1 MSCDVASPR
10 SFAHLTDQA
19 PTNMHVRVS
28 SKANTVPELSHSTR
42 HLLRA
47 LSVLTVGVASV
58 HAQTPRPTA
67 AVPGEVR
74 GRVVN
79 AAGGN
84 AIASATV
91 QLIGVNDTITIVRG
105 TARAD
110 GRFGLSGVRFG
121 RYRVMARA
129 LGFAPRALT
138 VTITAAAPIADVG
151 AISLTVA
158 ATELQGLKIIE
169 QAQRQV
175 ELAPDRNTYTV
186 SDMPTTRGGNV
197 IDVLRTVPSVD
208 VDIDNIVSLRG
219 NAGVIVQ
226 INGRPS
232 PMKSAQLGNFLA
244 QLPAAM
250 VEKVEIIP
258 NPSARDN
265 PEGSAGII
273 NIVLKKKTDVGS
285 SGALTLAQ
293 GTTQRT
299 DVGGN
304 VGYQRGPLT
313 FFGTYGFSSD
323 RRPRSESLARINRYA
338 TPLTY
343 LDQTGSRL
351 QKPRSHTASSTLRY
365 KPSKTDELSIETLF
379 STRHET
385 GTFELLYHDL
395 NSQRQLTGLRNRAS
409 DGIGTEDEFE
419 TTLGYTHKFP
429 GDDHE
434 FAAELRYVR
443 ASEGGPNAYRTQLLN
458 LNGSPNGSP
467 ALETT
472 RGGERPTDRSVQL
485 DYVRPLGE
493 NAQFRT
499 GYRGALKQI
508 HTFLDTRTFDI
519 ATSAYVPDPTRTNA
533 FSYDQLV
540 NAAYGMV
547 TGAVGRLNL
556 QGGLRIEQADT
567 RFELTR
573 TATRFDNHYTSVY
586 PSGLVSYRLSET
598 EQLKLSYSTRIRRP
612 DDPDQLDPT
621 PHFQDPLNLSRGD
634 PALKAE
640 YIRAVE
646 LGLQRTTKRTT
657 LQLTPFFRHTIDAVR
672 RVRTIDGAGV
682 TTTTFANVASLDQYG
697 ADATLALRGG
707 KLTGFIG
714 SSAFKQSSNASN
726 LGPGISARGLGWS
739 ARTNAAY
746 RFSRTFDMQ
755 ALITYRARQV
765 VEQGTNLEQ
774 TRFNF
779 AVRQKLN
786 RDRVSLTLRVT
797 DPFSTEKER
806 SITDD
811 PRFYQ
816 TSVRF
821 RRARGVLLNLT
832 WMFGKPIK
840 GQKGD
845 EIDLTT
851 GAS

>member
-1 MSCDVASPR
+1 MFVCSV
-10 SFAHLTDQA
+10 
-19 PTNMHVRVS
+19 
-28 SKANTVPELSHSTR
+28 HS
-42 HLLRA
+42 
-47 LSVLTVGVASV
+47 LSVLSPLAIGVASLS
-58 HAQTPRPTA
+58 AQTPRAPSGQS
-67 AVPGEVR
+67 GEVR

-79 AAGGN
+79 VAGSSP
-84 AIASATV
+84 IASATV
-91 QLIGVNDTITIVRG
+91 QLIGVNDTITVMRGAVRPDG
-105 TARAD
+105 TFR
-110 GRFGLSGVRFG
+110 LTSVTLG
-121 RYRVMARA
+121 RYRLMARA
-129 LGFAPRALT
+129 LGFAPRALPVN
-138 VTITAAAPIADVG
+138 VTSATPVADVG

-158 ATELQGLKIIE
+158 ATELQGLRIIE

-186 SDMPTTRGGNV
+186 RDMPTTRGGNV

-232 PMKSAQLGNFLA
+232 PMKPAQLGNFLA

-250 VEKVEIIP
+250 VDKVEIIP

-273 NIVLKKKTDVGS
+273 NIVLKKKSDVGS
-285 SGALTLAQ
+285 SGAITLAE
-293 GTTQRT
+293 GTTKRT

-304 VGYQRGPLT
+304 LGYQRGPLT
-313 FFGTYGFSSD
+313 FFGSYGFSDD
-323 RRPRSESLARINRYA
+323 RRPRTESLSRINRYA

-343 LDQTGSRL
+343 LDQAGSRL
-351 QKPRSHTASSTLRY
+351 QLPRSHTASATLRY
-365 KPSKTDELSIETLF
+365 KLGNKDELSSETLF
-379 STRHET
+379 STRQEP
-385 GTFELLYHDL
+385 GTYNLLYRELDASR
-395 NSQRQLTGLRNRAS
+395 NLTGLRSRAS
-409 DGIGTEDEFE
+409 DGVGNEDEFE
-419 TTLGYTHKFP
+419 TNLGYTHTFA
-429 GDDHE
+429 GEDHE
-434 FAAELRYVR
+434 LAAELRFVR

-458 LNGSPNGSP
+458 LNGSANGDP
-467 ALETT
+467 ARETT
-472 RGGERPTDRSVQL
+472 RTGERPTDRSLQV
-485 DYVRPLGE
+485 DYVRPLGD
-493 NAQFRT
+493 NVQLRS
-499 GYRGALKQI
+499 GYRGSLKQI
-508 HTFLDTRTFDI
+508 HTSLDTRTFDAAASSYI
-519 ATSAYVPDPTRTNA
+519 PDATRTND
-533 FSYDQLV
+533 FTYDQSV
-540 NAAYGMV
+540 SAVYGMI
-547 TGAVGRLNL
+547 TGSLGTLRL
-556 QGGLRIEQADT
+556 QGGLRVEQADT

-586 PSGLVSYRLSET
+586 PSGLVSYRLSE
-598 EQLKLSYSTRIRRP
+598 EQQVKLSYSTRIRRP

-621 PHFQDPLNLSRGD
+621 PHYQDPLNLSRGD
-634 PALKAE
+634 PYLRPE
-640 YIRAVE
+640 YIRAIE
-646 LGLQRTTKRTT
+646 LGLQQTTTRTT

-682 TTTTFANVASLDQYG
+682 TTATFVNLASLDQYG

-707 KLTGFIG
+707 KLSGFIG
-714 SSAFKQSSNASN
+714 SSAFRQSSNASN
-726 LGPGISARGLGWS
+726 IGSGISARGLGWS

-746 RFSRTFDMQ
+746 RVSRRFDMQ
-755 ALITYRARQV
+755 ALVTYRARQV
-765 VEQGTNLEQ
+765 IEQGTNLAQ
-774 TRFNF
+774 TRLNF

-816 TSVRF
+816 TSERF
-821 RRARGVLLNLT
+821 RRARGLLLNLT